1 MNTDWALQ
9 VNKMLVRVSQNKM
22 GFTSVF
28 NGSHKA
34 TSKWKQQFTLV
45 ICTKN
50 KGNVRRKYKYVCL
63 NTRKAAD
70 ENKVSHQ

>member
-9 VNKMLVRVSQNKM
+9 VNKMLVRVSQTKM

-34 TSKWKQQFTLV
+34 ASEMETIVHVSYLYKKQGKCQKKV
-45 ICTKN
+45 H
-50 KGNVRRKYKYVCL
+50 VRL